1 MCSNSFGIHL
11 LGIAM
16 TGVLI
21 GNDQI
26 VTGNLLTD
34 YSYVTSHAINGLLAR
49 CVSGLGPTG
58 TDNNTDLGIWY
69 FNGAQLPYGLCQP
82 PIVDLI
88 QSQAANLTDYI
99 GVINLWQCGAF
110 TTTAEGVYTCVI
122 MDSSIMNQ
130 TTRLGVYFSGRS
142 ESLEC
147 ELLHLLL
154 EMKKIVLVDAALQ

>member
-1 MCSNSFGIHL
+1 
-11 LGIAM
+11 M

-34 YSYVTSHAINGLLAR
+34 YSYVTAHATNGLLAR

-69 FNGAQLPYGLCQP
+69 FNGAHLPYGLCQSP
-82 PIVDLI
+82 VVDLI
-88 QSQAANLTDYI
+88 QSLAANLTDYI

-122 MDSSIMNQ
+122 MNSSMMNQ

-142 ESLEC
+142 ESLS
-147 ELLHLLL
+147 LT
-154 EMKKIVLVDAALQ
+154 VAFYT